1 MCRKVKVVGTLVNLR
16 VYPTADRLLFLHQ
29 RSGPRFSMLARLYF
43 YCLFVGMKR
52 AWPAPKS
59 PRSRSSAQRH
69 RSAGRT
75 ASIGGRYMGTGLTLA
90 YAPVEERRRSRWEL
104 WRDWR
109 TFPGSNGLHY
119 NLDPRQCT
127 LDFTLH
133 AGNLGIQKRLQLLEF
148 GR

>member
-1 MCRKVKVVGTLVNLR
+1 MALGAGFN
-16 VYPTADRLLFLHQ
+16 A
-29 RSGPRFSMLARLYF
+29 LA
-43 YCLFVGMKR
+43 
-52 AWPAPKS
+52 
-59 PRSRSSAQRH
+59 
-69 RSAGRT
+69 
-75 ASIGGRYMGTGLTLA
+75 
-90 YAPVEERRRSRWEL
+90 EERRRPRWEF

-119 NLDPRQCT
+119 NLDPRQCA